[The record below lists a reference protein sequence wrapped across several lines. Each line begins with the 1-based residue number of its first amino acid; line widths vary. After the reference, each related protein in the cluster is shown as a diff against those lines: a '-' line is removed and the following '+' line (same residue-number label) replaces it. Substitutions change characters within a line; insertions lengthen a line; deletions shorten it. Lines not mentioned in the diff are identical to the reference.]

1 MNQRLEAVETWARK
15 VKEGNWKEEHTEF
28 INSQFKKAES
38 VIKRLSE
45 TKEGCEKIV
54 KLYNIKNI
62 KGYST
67 LLKKLK

>member
-1 MNQRLEAVETWARK
+1 MNQRLEAVERWARK

-28 INSQFKKAES
+28 INSQFEKAEE
-38 VIKRLSE
+38 VITRLSE
-45 TKEGCEKIV
+45 TKKGCEKIV